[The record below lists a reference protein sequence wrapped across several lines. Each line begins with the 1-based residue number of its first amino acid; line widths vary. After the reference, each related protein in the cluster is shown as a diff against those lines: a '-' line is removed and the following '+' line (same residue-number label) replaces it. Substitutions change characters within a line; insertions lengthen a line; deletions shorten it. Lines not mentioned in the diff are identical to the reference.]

1 MLSLYFFI
9 ILLSHH
15 IDMFSFPKKPNQVF
29 LLQNFIDFRSFLI
42 YVQEPKVMN

>member
-15 IDMFSFPKKPNQVF
+15 IDMFSFPKNLNEVF
-29 LLQNFIDFRSFLI
+29 LPQNFIDIRSFLI
-42 YVQEPKVMN
+42 YVQEPKVLN